1 MSDGDD
7 TPFEYEPTADLDD
20 GERGVIREEG
30 ATGRTPFDASPYM
43 RQLRGRGGNQEYLD
57 VKWRLLW
64 LRREHPDAEIL
75 TEHVRIDE
83 GMAIFKATVTVPTGG
98 KATGYGSETAG
109 DFGDFIEKAETKAI
123 GRALNALGYGAQFS
137 EKGEEESIPAPAAT
151 PRSQPRPVTPDR
163 PSPARSDAAPRP
175 ATPPVQPPQS
185 PSPARTE
192 APPRPSAAP
201 ARGESIAAQSSDVAD
216 RINQLSPD
224 AHAPRPRTVS
234 PISDEPVPIRP
245 TDPPYVDRPTRPEP
259 QSESR
264 PSQASAP
271 GPARS
276 VRPAAAAAPANTPD
290 DGDDV
295 DLADMTWTAFWAWAR
310 PLGYNKRGD
319 IEQFLG
325 HSIDALTPA
334 EVRTQ
339 VRTARG
345 EG

>member
-7 TPFEYEPTADLDD
+7 TPFGYEPGPDSDD
-20 GERGVIREEG
+20 DARGMIREEG
-30 ATGRTPFDASPYM
+30 VAGKTPFDPSPYM
-43 RQLRGRGGNQEYLD
+43 RQLRGRGGNQDYLD

-83 GMAIFKATVTVPTGG
+83 GMAIFKATVSVPTGG

-137 EKGEEESIPAPAAT
+137 EKGEEEASPPPAT
-151 PRSQPRPVTPDR
+151 PRHQSRTAAPDR
-163 PSPARSDAAPRP
+163 PIS
-175 ATPPVQPPQS
+175 T
-185 PSPARTE
+185 RTE
-192 APPRPSAAP
+192 APPRPSAPLARNAPVPAPETSTVAPDVDPGAESYASRPRPAAP
-201 ARGESIAAQSSDVAD
+201 AG
-216 RINQLSPD
+216 
-224 AHAPRPRTVS
+224 
-234 PISDEPVPIRP
+234 DEPVPIRP
-245 TDPPYVDRPTRPEP
+245 TAQSSTDRSPRREPP
-259 QSESR
+259 ESR
-264 PSQASAP
+264 PAP
-271 GPARS
+271 APSTR
-276 VRPAAAAAPANTPD
+276 VPTAAPATTLDND
-290 DGDDV
+290 DDE
-295 DLADMTWTAFWAWAR
+295 LADMTWTAFWAWAR

-345 EG
+345 EA